1 MQVPLLPDPHNC
13 LSSAVSFSSIL
24 LMYVSMF
31 HPDCGS
37 DTHLCLPSLFPLL
50 IEPQDAGL
58 WVETL
63 CIVRNFSKHWL
74 WKWGCTW
81 RHQWWEIVFCAKY
94 FDDQKRLKYFKLVVT
109 RNVGLTVEGNFFNC
123 FDKSV
128 KLRLHLKNWK
138 YTLSFCESSWGKGNR
153 FQTANGCSQSV
164 YVLQNQS
171 HFDEQKRKNP
181 SKFSMPHSPFIQFNG
196 FNCAPVQNRAA
207 RN

>member
-1 MQVPLLPDPHNC
+1 MLDFGWRLCALWGIFQNIGSGNEDAPEVTSGEKLFFVPNILMTRKD
-13 LSSAVSFSSIL
+13 SI
-24 LMYVSMF
+24 
-31 HPDCGS
+31 
-37 DTHLCLPSLFPLL
+37 
-50 IEPQDAGL
+50 
-58 WVETL
+58 
-63 CIVRNFSKHWL
+63 
-74 WKWGCTW
+74 
-81 RHQWWEIVFCAKY
+81 
-94 FDDQKRLKYFKLVVT
+94 KLVVT

-181 SKFSMPHSPFIQFNG
+181 ANFPCHIHHSFNLMDSIVHRCKTGQHVTNDIISIQQWLMWFWLVSVWDVTAD
-196 FNCAPVQNRAA
+196 CVQNKII
-207 RN
+207 